1 MGDKDITNRL
11 DKTKTIKDTPIDKS
25 KATYKFFKCYNP
37 KERKN
42 LVNIT
47 LEQGHK
53 KDNGYKPITKEYIT
67 KERQIMALF
76 IPKLT
81 IYVQNKTK
89 KIIEMK
95 EPDHKNINTIKY
107 RKLQIWKLLDINI
120 ILYTTNEI
128 IEVGTKPEKHKKES
142 KIRKEWKIKKLTK
155 RTRISCKARILKKL

>member
-67 KERQIMALF
+67 KERQIMTLF

-81 IYVQNKTK
+81 IYVQNKTN

-95 EPDHKNINTIKY
+95 EPDHKNINTIKH
-107 RKLQIWKLLDINI
+107 RKLQIWKLLKIKI

-128 IEVGTKPEKHKKES
+128 IEVRNRREKHKKG
-142 KIRKEWKIKKLTK
+142 KKKKKRKKK
-155 RTRISCKARILKKL
+155 KKKKKKKKS